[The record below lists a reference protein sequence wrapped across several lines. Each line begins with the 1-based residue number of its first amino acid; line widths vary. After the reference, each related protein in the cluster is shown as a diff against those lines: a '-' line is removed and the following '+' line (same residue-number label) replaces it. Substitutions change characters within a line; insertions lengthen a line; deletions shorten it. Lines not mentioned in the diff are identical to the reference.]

1 MKQEVIFQ
9 KPGRVKPL
17 RHQNGQTKGGIFSLF
32 FVVFICAIF
41 YLLSTVFAAEI
52 SSKAAVVLEPTTGK
66 VLSGKNPNLR
76 LPPAST
82 TKLMTAMVVLDRA
95 NLNDV
100 VTISEKA
107 AEISPIKVHL
117 RPGERMTVRNLL
129 YAALLRSS
137 NDAAFALAEH
147 AAGSEERFVEFMN
160 QKAHDLDLVDTHFI
174 NATGLPGQ
182 GQYTTAYDLAK
193 IMRNAVTYPVI
204 REIVNTKESII
215 TTEGGRAIRLRNIN
229 RLLWSDESMLG
240 GKTGYTRAARHCF
253 VCAGEQ
259 GHDMVIVAVLGAP
272 SRAMLWRES
281 EGLLGKGFAVK
292 HGSEEPAVYFTK
304 SDYNNSIHKAS
315 YKKKASVDKKA
326 TKKKGH
332 KKKTKK
338 AKRNAKKK
346 KSRNHAGSLNT

>member
-1 MKQEVIFQ
+1 MKQKVIVQ
-9 KPGRVKPL
+9 KPGGGRPL
-17 RHQNGQTKGGIFSLF
+17 RYRNSQSKGGIFFLF
-32 FVVFICAIF
+32 FVVFICAVHC
-41 YLLSTVFAAEI
+41 LLSTVFAGEI
-52 SSKAAVVLEPTTGK
+52 SSRAAVVLEPSTGR

-100 VTISEKA
+100 VTISGKA
-107 AEISPIKVHL
+107 AEISPIKANL
-117 RPGERMTVRNLL
+117 RAGERMTARNLL

-147 AAGSEERFVEFMN
+147 TAGSEERFVEFMN
-160 QKAHDLDLVDTHFI
+160 QKAHALDLVDTHFI

-193 IMRNAVTYPVI
+193 MMRNAVKYPVI

-215 TTEGGRAIRLRNIN
+215 TTEGGRTIPLRNIN

-259 GHDMVIVAVLGAP
+259 GNDMVIVAVLGAP
-272 SRAMLWRES
+272 SRNMLWRES

-292 HGSEEPAVYFTK
+292 HSSEEPAVYYTK
-304 SDYNNSIHKAS
+304 SDYNTSIHKAS
-315 YKKKASVDKKA
+315 YKVKAAEDKKVS
-326 TKKKGH
+326 KKKRH
-332 KKKTKK
+332 KKKAKK
-338 AKRNAKKK
+338 AKVSAKRKK
-346 KSRNHAGSLNT
+346 TRNHARSLRT